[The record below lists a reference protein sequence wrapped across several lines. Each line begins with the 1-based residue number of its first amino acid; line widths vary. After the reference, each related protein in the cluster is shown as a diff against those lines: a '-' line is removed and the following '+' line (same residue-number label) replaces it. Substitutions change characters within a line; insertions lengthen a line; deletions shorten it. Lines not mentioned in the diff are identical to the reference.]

1 MKIKILFFRLLRK
14 LKLIRF
20 LNFSTTISEANKRVK
35 IPILGEIGFGHLYSS
50 EPWMVEILNKLN
62 ISHNSMFIDVGVN
75 IGQTL
80 IKFKSHYPNIEY
92 LGFEP
97 NPYCV
102 NYLDV
107 LLQANNWE
115 GVNIIPVG
123 IDQKD
128 GVVILERYT
137 NNRTDSSASM
147 IQEFRNQKSYGRSI
161 IPVLKVESFEQ
172 LLEKKK
178 ISVIKIDVEGAEL
191 EVMKSFMTIT
201 TTHRPFF
208 IIEILPVYNKENESR
223 LKRQLE
229 IESILTSLEYKIY
242 RIHKK
247 NNEFHKLE
255 EIKNIGIHQR
265 LDWCDYILAPHSMNY

>member
-178 ISVIKIDVEGAEL
+178 
-191 EVMKSFMTIT
+191 
-201 TTHRPFF
+201 
-208 IIEILPVYNKENESR
+208 Y
-223 LKRQLE
+223 Q
-229 IESILTSLEYKIY
+229 
-242 RIHKK
+242 
-247 NNEFHKLE
+247 
-255 EIKNIGIHQR
+255 
-265 LDWCDYILAPHSMNY
+265 